1 MEMRA
6 WTEVREISGRSSSQ
20 QSHSQRTSLFLEV
33 IEDGYRGVGE
43 IAPHDSAVWFDPA
56 RADVLDYL
64 RGFLA
69 HRLDGRRGEG
79 SSVLHLTDASHAARP
94 AAALLEMALL
104 DWALQREG
112 REVEDV
118 FRGSHLVQPQVT
130 RSAIAPS
137 AEEPATGALRIKVAP
152 GISRDRIAMLA
163 QSADTVILDAN
174 GEVVDF
180 ATIESWLTTL
190 HEGQLRAVEQ
200 PVRPGDWNSSV
211 PLVEAGIPIYL
222 DESIRT
228 VTDVRHAAKYR
239 SATGVCVKV
248 ERVGGFAM
256 ASRLIVDAQE
266 RGLDVYLGGFF
277 ESPWAKRWMHA
288 FASQFP
294 LGASDVGDGYHAPRP
309 EPSGD
314 VIRIA

>member
-1 MEMRA
+1 M
-6 WTEVREISGRSSSQ
+6 
-20 QSHSQRTSLFLEV
+20 
-33 IEDGYRGVGE
+33 
-43 IAPHDSAVWFDPA
+43 
-56 RADVLDYL
+56 
-64 RGFLA
+64 
-69 HRLDGRRGEG
+69 
-79 SSVLHLTDASHAARP
+79 
-94 AAALLEMALL
+94 
-104 DWALQREG
+104 
-112 REVEDV
+112 EDV

-137 AEEPATGALRIKVAP
+137 AEEPATGAVRIKVAP
-152 GISRDRIAMLA
+152 GISPDRIAMLA

-294 LGASDVGDGYHAPRP
+294 LGPSDVGDGHHAPRP